1 MLTNI
6 ICYGS
11 TIINISIFVL
21 SFYQFGINNICTIL
35 IMIFMLFNVLILYAF
50 ERDNHNFK

>member
-50 ERDNHNFK
+50 ERDNHNLK